1 MKIFDIGQISCIS
14 VFYVNNTIHDSI
26 NPNFPRIFHN
36 LHQML
41 KVDPSSAE
49 YLLGTYTFDKG
60 QWTLSELELSRMWTI
75 KFIQILSVDFA
86 TFSPFS
92 FN

>member
-1 MKIFDIGQISCIS
+1 
-14 VFYVNNTIHDSI
+14 
-26 NPNFPRIFHN
+26 
-36 LHQML
+36 ML
-41 KVDPSSAE
+41 KVDPSSVE
-49 YLLGTYTFDKG
+49 YLLGTYTFDKS

-92 FN
+92 FD